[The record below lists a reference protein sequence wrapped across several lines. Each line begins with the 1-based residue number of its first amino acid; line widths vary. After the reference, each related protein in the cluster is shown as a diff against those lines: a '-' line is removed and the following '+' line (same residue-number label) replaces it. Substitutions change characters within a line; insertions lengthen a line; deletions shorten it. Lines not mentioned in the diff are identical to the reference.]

1 MLTAVIVK
9 KHDGHAGKEF
19 FLVISRALYLFRLL
33 LGLERAFYC
42 ILKKEKKDEVKLKK
56 GKEAD
61 WIEELASAQGR
72 TK

>member
-1 MLTAVIVK
+1 MK
-9 KHDGHAGKEF
+9 ECGGHAGKEL
-19 FLVISRALYLFRLL
+19 FLVIGRPLYLFRLL
-33 LGLERAFYC
+33 VALERAFYC
-42 ILKKEKKDEVKLKK
+42 ILQKKKKDKVKLKK

>member
-1 MLTAVIVK
+1 MLTDVIVK

-19 FLVISRALYLFRLL
+19 FLVIKRALYLSRLL

-42 ILKKEKKDEVKLKK
+42 IIKKKNKVKLKK